1 MTKKEIKR
9 QQREIKLYKKWISKQ
24 KKQIIIQN
32 TTLHLKTVKL
42 KDEPKMSRNILY
54 FVQLSLKTLYS

>member
-54 FVQLSLKTLYS
+54 FV